1 VTIRVDWLY
10 QEKHSRYINYR
21 WIQGHVVLRVARSSS
36 RFGLAY
42 FYMLPPKNT
51 KEKKPLLDYNQL
63 HIVTSNEYLEI
74 LRQKTLDKEA
84 TKIIKEQKEKCK

>member
-1 VTIRVDWLY
+1 
-10 QEKHSRYINYR
+10 
-21 WIQGHVVLRVARSSS
+21 
-36 RFGLAY
+36 
-42 FYMLPPKNT
+42 MLPPKNT

-74 LRQKTLDKEA
+74 LQQKTLDKEA